1 MASLLARAVAE
12 LDQAIGKLESGRGIE
27 EHSAEVHRL
36 ENVGDSTS
44 RRAIA
49 ELFRHQHSPLGVIK
63 LKGLYGLL
71 EDALDR
77 CETVANVLE
86 GIATKNA

>member
-1 MASLLARAVAE
+1 
-12 LDQAIGKLESGRGIE
+12 
-27 EHSAEVHRL
+27 
-36 ENVGDSTS
+36 VGDSTS

-49 ELFRHQHSPLGVIK
+49 ELFSGQHPLLEVIK
-63 LKGLYGLL
+63 LKDLYALL

-86 GIATKNA
+86 GITTKNA